1 MQEHD
6 STLKLIDR
14 LSELLACL
22 LELKNQGKFQQA
34 IELIDD
40 TFWEYF
46 NFDTSN
52 INQISEE
59 FIRDFL
65 QNSQKASPEIISRL
79 GDLFNEK
86 GDLLFNQNRFKESK
100 DILSNALT
108 IYFYLNDNQDFFS
121 FERMN
126 KMEMIN
132 RKLSNIDLKI
142 NH

>member
-1 MQEHD
+1 MKEQD
-6 STLKLIDR
+6 NTLNLIDR
-14 LSELLACL
+14 LSELLAYL
-22 LELKNQGKFQQA
+22 LELKKQGKFQQA

-40 TFWEYF
+40 TFWRDF
-46 NFDTSN
+46 NFDSKN
-52 INQISEE
+52 ENQISEE
-59 FIRDFL
+59 FINDFF

-132 RKLSNIDLKI
+132 RQLSKIDLKI

>member
-1 MQEHD
+1 MQEQD
-6 STLKLIDR
+6 NTLSLIDR
-14 LSELLACL
+14 LSELLAYL

-40 TFWEYF
+40 TFWRDF
-46 NFDTSN
+46 NFDSKN
-52 INQISEE
+52 VNQISEE
-59 FIRDFL
+59 FINDFL
-65 QNSQKASPEIISRL
+65 QYSQKGSPEIVSRL

-132 RKLSNIDLKI
+132 RQLSKIDLKI
-142 NH
+142 DH

>member
-1 MQEHD
+1 MQEKD
-6 STLKLIDR
+6 NALDLIDR
-14 LSELLACL
+14 LSELLAYL
-22 LELKNQGKFQQA
+22 LELKKQGKFQQA

-40 TFWEYF
+40 TFWRDF
-46 NFDTSN
+46 NFDSN
-52 INQISEE
+52 NVNQISED
-59 FIRDFL
+59 FIYDFL

>member
-1 MQEHD
+1 MQEQD
-6 STLKLIDR
+6 NTLNLIDR
-14 LSELLACL
+14 LSELLAYL

-46 NFDTSN
+46 NFDSSN

-59 FIRDFL
+59 FIRDFME
-65 QNSQKASPEIISRL
+65 NSQKSSPEIISRL

-108 IYFYLNDNQDFFS
+108 IYFYLNNNQDFFS

-132 RKLSNIDLKI
+132 RQLSKIDLKI
-142 NH
+142 DH

>member
-1 MQEHD
+1 MQEKD
-6 STLKLIDR
+6 NALNLIER
-14 LSELLACL
+14 LSELIAYL
-22 LELKNQGKFQQA
+22 LELKKQGKFQQA

-40 TFWEYF
+40 TFWKYF
-46 NFDTSN
+46 NFDSTN
-52 INQISEE
+52 VNQISEE
-59 FIRDFL
+59 FIYEFL

-79 GDLFNEK
+79 GDLLNEK

-108 IYFYLNDNQDFFS
+108 IYFFLNDNQDFFS

-132 RKLSNIDLKI
+132 RKLSRIDLKI
-142 NH
+142 DH

>member
-1 MQEHD
+1 MQEKD
-6 STLKLIDR
+6 NALNLIER
-14 LSELLACL
+14 LSELIAYL
-22 LELKNQGKFQQA
+22 LELKKQGKFQQA

-40 TFWEYF
+40 TFWKYF
-46 NFDTSN
+46 NFDSTN
-52 INQISEE
+52 VNQISEE
-59 FIRDFL
+59 FIYEFL
-65 QNSQKASPEIISRL
+65 QNSQGASPEVISRL

-108 IYFYLNDNQDFFS
+108 IYFFLNDNQDFFS

-132 RKLSNIDLKI
+132 RKLSRIDLKI
-142 NH
+142 DH